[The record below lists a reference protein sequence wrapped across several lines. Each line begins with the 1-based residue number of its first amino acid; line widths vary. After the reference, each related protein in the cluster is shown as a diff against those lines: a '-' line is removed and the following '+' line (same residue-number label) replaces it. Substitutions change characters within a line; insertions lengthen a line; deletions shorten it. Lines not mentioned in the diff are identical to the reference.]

1 MGLLDVPRWVK
12 PHVYAGR
19 SFSDLTPPEVTAL
32 RQALLRFTEPN
43 PEVSVVIPAWNEADT
58 IHRTLSSLAAT
69 STRLPTELIV
79 IDNNSTDRTG
89 EVLAALGVPT
99 FVQLVQGTPHA
110 RQMGLQRARGRFHLC
125 ADSDTLYPSDWIDL
139 MVKPMRES
147 TSIVG
152 VYGTYSFIPPPGQNR
167 LGLFF
172 YELLTAGLILY
183 RKTTKEFM
191 NVYGFNM
198 GFVTEIGR
206 QVGGFRVGGD
216 RVYTHVVGSDFANE
230 AEDGR
235 MALNLKSRGKLRWVT
250 NPRARVFTSSR
261 RLMDEGSIGKAF
273 MKRVWR
279 QLGFAKK

>member
-1 MGLLDVPRWVK
+1 MGLVDVPQWVK
-12 PHVYAGR
+12 SHAYEERPFGA
-19 SFSDLTPPEVTAL
+19 LTPREVLVLREAL
-32 RQALLRFTEPN
+32 RRFSEPN

-58 IHRTLSSLAAT
+58 IHRTLASLAAT
-69 STRLPTELIV
+69 RTLLRTELIV

-89 EVLAALGVPT
+89 EVLAALGVRT
-99 FVQLVQGTPHA
+99 LVQPVQGTPHA
-110 RQMGLQRARGRFHLC
+110 RQMGLQRAKGRFHLC
-125 ADSDTLYPSDWIDL
+125 ADSDTLYPPDWIDL
-139 MVKPMRES
+139 MVKPMRENAG
-147 TSIVG
+147 IVG
-152 VYGTYSFIPPPGQNR
+152 VYGTYSFIPPKGQNR

-172 YELLTAGLILY
+172 YELLTTSLILY
-183 RKTTKEFM
+183 RKRKQEFR

-206 QVGGFRVGGD
+206 QTGGFKVGGD

-235 MALNLKSRGKLRWVT
+235 MALNLKGRGKLCWVT
-250 NPRARVFTSSR
+250 HPRARVFTSSR

-273 MKRVWR
+273 LKRVGR